1 MIGPQRYTNG
11 QQAYDELLNSANDQ
25 GNAHQNRHE
34 ISPHTC
40 LMATIKKKQKII
52 SVGKDVEKLEQLC
65 TDGGKWC
72 SHYGKL
78 HGDSSK
84 N

>member
-40 LMATIKKKQKII
+40 LMATIKKKTENNKCWQGCREIRTI
-52 SVGKDVEKLEQLC
+52 V
-65 TDGGKWC
+65 
-72 SHYGKL
+72 H
-78 HGDSSK
+78 
-84 N
+84 